1 MRKIYGVN
9 FIESVNQSV
18 TCLLVDKAVVIA
30 NPSTLTGQNRFATVL
45 LPHASYPIPLSLV
58 PFFSHIIHFTTAFRS

>member
-30 NPSTLTGQNRFATVL
+30 NPSPTFGYRNQRNICKNYT
-45 LPHASYPIPLSLV
+45 
-58 PFFSHIIHFTTAFRS
+58 PFVSRCKSF